1 MICACAGVIGTGVG
15 DGGVGGGGGGG
26 IDSGAC
32 RATVANAVCR
42 DAVQPRFSHISS
54 ACRPPYRSGDHY
66 LSVPDA
72 QRKKCYKI
80 PPENELCLCEDIFQ
94 QHQAKLIDCD
104 VEDANAVES
113 YKEPGFDDSDD
124 DNVAA
129 CSSDD
134 GGGQDPCCCEG
145 GGSNSGSESVSSSSS
160 LSSRRN
166 SDLVI
171 AQSKTDTRSPTMA
184 VDDGRPQPD
193 KLLTAEER
201 DRVLRELDDIVT
213 GNFLTR
219 VRQFSQQD
227 LHSTSDSSGGDHDH
241 LRQQLTISSGQVR
254 GLGKRSSSLDT
265 DEIINYGKVAE
276 LTRRFSRLGKPTTMG
291 SPSSRHYCS
300 EPNFFSEST
309 TDASFARRRH
319 HRRSHLQHLKL
330 LHDDGETACSGGG
343 SGDDDYEEIINNQP
357 IRMVFISPMS
367 LSDDP
372 LNQASKS
379 SGGGVILT
387 EVTSDGEADLQCTPS
402 AASIATQYRRRS
414 FRKSVAFDSSLSSVD
429 GDSTGGDESS
439 SAVTRY
445 LQLKGGG
452 GKWQNVASA
461 YSKSTDTVSV
471 STVGRRTHRRHSS
484 VDVYEQTAE
493 TAVAVTEDAAQAQAF
508 LDVEVAERE
517 FRDGL
522 LAEKG
527 RRREA
532 VREYLANKE
541 LLLIKMKSASVGGG
555 VLRWNQEHQD
565 TLLDD
570 DESPPA
576 ASLPMLPVRDGWW
589 QQQQQ
594 QERQLLQQGQQQQQQ
609 QQKWLSSSSSSTSSS
624 FLLLSSS
631 VDVADADPDD
641 TSQTPLPKDGLR
653 RVLRTGLKGRRIRR
667 LRKFESCRT
676 CSGSGSFALVDAC
689 RRRGASTVVVVD
701 GGSLAPS
708 PLLPSSLLLSSHCSS
723 TTTARGVPPDDNRN
737 DTL

>member
-1 MICACAGVIGTGVG
+1 MICARAGVIGTGVG
-15 DGGVGGGGGGG
+15 VVGGGGVVGVVGGGG

-32 RATVANAVCR
+32 RTTVANAVCR
-42 DAVQPRFSHISS
+42 DAVQQRFGHISS
-54 ACRPPYRSGDHY
+54 ACRLPHSSGDHY

-129 CSSDD
+129 CSSD
-134 GGGQDPCCCEG
+134 GGGRDPCCCEG
-145 GGSNSGSESVSSSSS
+145 GGSNSGSESVTSSSSS
-160 LSSRRN
+160 SSRRN
-166 SDLVI
+166 SDLVT
-171 AQSKTDTRSPTMA
+171 AQSETNMRSPTMA
-184 VDDGRPQPD
+184 VGDGRSEPN

-219 VRQFSQQD
+219 VRQFNQQD
-227 LHSTSDSSGGDHDH
+227 LHSTSDSSGGDHEDQ
-241 LRQQLTISSGQVR
+241 RQQLTAGFGQVR
-254 GLGKRSSSLDT
+254 GPGKRSSSLDT

-276 LTRRFSRLGKPTTMG
+276 LTRQFSRLGKPTTTG

-309 TDASFARRRH
+309 TDASFVRH
-319 HRRSHLQHLKL
+319 RHRHRCRLQHLKL
-330 LHDDGETACSGGG
+330 LHDDGDAACSGSG

-379 SGGGVILT
+379 GGGGVILT
-387 EVTSDGEADLQCTPS
+387 EVTSDGEADLRCTPS
-402 AASIATQYRRRS
+402 AADIATQYRRRS
-414 FRKSVAFDSSLSSVD
+414 FRKSIAFDSSLSSMD
-429 GDSTGGDESS
+429 GDFTGGDESS

-461 YSKSTDTVSV
+461 YSKSTDSVSV

-493 TAVAVTEDAAQAQAF
+493 TAVAVTEDATQAQAF

-522 LAEKG
+522 LAEKS

-541 LLLIKMKSASVGGG
+541 LLLMKMKSASVGGG

-576 ASLPMLPVRDGWW
+576 ASLPTLPVRDEWW

-594 QERQLLQQGQQQQQQ
+594 QQQHQQQQQQ

-624 FLLLSSS
+624 FLLLSS
-631 VDVADADPDD
+631 VDVVDADAEDA
-641 TSQTPLPKDGLR
+641 SQTPLPKDGLR

-676 CSGSGSFALVDAC
+676 CSGSGSFALADVC

-708 PLLPSSLLLSSHCSS
+708 PLPSSLLSSHCSS
-723 TTTARGVPPDDNRN
+723 TTTARGCPPDDNRN